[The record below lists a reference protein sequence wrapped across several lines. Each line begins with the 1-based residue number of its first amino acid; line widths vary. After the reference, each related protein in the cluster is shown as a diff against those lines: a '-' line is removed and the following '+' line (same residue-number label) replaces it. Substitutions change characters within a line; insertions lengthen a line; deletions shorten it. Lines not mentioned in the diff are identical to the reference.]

1 MLATFLDLRSV
12 AVALRGF
19 VYVWLNWM
27 PLKIACKTHTFYVG
41 VYLLIPTKFCFRL
54 SKRSEWWCLSH
65 PYEACFVNTDGS
77 YLRLHLLNS
86 SPPMISIGQVS
97 EQQTTNKWQNLAQG
111 RFPSYFLLSHSS
123 GQSHSTFRLFL
134 VSRPL
139 FSWRLTRSD
148 QTGFPKKFHPQK
160 KSKNTNFPKC
170 SNLQIFEVS
179 DRRSTLINNNNQ
191 STHTWLPGTLLLKK
205 DG

>member
-1 MLATFLDLRSV
+1 MIVLRTSQKCSILV
-12 AVALRGF
+12 PVFDEHVRNVHNFCGCLENGRFNRESAPWVRFTA
-19 VYVWLNWM
+19 
-27 PLKIACKTHTFYVG
+27 I
-41 VYLLIPTKFCFRL
+41 LL
-54 SKRSEWWCLSH
+54 LSH